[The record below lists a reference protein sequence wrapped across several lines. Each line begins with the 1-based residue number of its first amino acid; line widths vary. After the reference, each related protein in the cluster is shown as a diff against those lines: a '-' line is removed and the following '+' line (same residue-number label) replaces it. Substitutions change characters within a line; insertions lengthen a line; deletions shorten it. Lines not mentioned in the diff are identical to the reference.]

1 MMINILESNKSKSMD
16 KSHSDK
22 GLFEQGI
29 QRKPHWVYNIGQWMH
44 RTKSKRVIPLRE
56 SDVV

>member
-1 MMINILESNKSKSMD
+1 MINILESNKSKSMD
-16 KSHSDK
+16 KSHSNK

-29 QRKPHWVYNIGQWMH
+29 QRKPHWVYSIRQWIH
-44 RTKSKRVIPLRE
+44 RTKSKSVISLRE

>member
-1 MMINILESNKSKSMD
+1 MINVLESNKSKSMG
-16 KSHSDK
+16 SDK

-29 QRKPHWVYNIGQWMH
+29 QRKPHWVCSIGQWMH
-44 RTKSKRVIPLRE
+44 RTKSKRVISLRA